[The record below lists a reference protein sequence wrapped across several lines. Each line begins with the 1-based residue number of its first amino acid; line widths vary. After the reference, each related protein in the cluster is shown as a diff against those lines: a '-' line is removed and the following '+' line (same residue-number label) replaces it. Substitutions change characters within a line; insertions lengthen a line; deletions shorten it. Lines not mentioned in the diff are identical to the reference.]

1 MAFVRGVGK
10 TRLAPCLTRR
20 RISAVIPER
29 LAAALA
35 DRYRLERE
43 LGRGGMA
50 TVYLAHD
57 LKHERA
63 VAIKVLHPE
72 FSGTAFADRFFREI
86 RFAAALAHPNIL
98 PLHDSGEAD
107 GQLFYVTPYHAGES
121 LRAWLDRDGRLPARV
136 AATLASEVADALD
149 YAHRHGVIHRDI
161 KPDNILISEGH
172 GIVADLG
179 IATALAPTEG
189 RLTSTG
195 LVLGTPRYMSP
206 EQALGDQVD
215 GRSDVYSLACVLYEC
230 LFGEPPS
237 TGATP
242 ATGATGARELARRLH
257 AARPPIPHT
266 VNTAL
271 QRALALDPNERF
283 SHAGDFRRA
292 LLAGDRRSNRPV
304 IIAVGV
310 AAAALLAL
318 AVQQRVIEPRASA
331 RPEYTQLTDFAES
344 ATSPA
349 ISPDGSLLAFIRG
362 ESSFFGPG
370 QIYVK
375 RLPDGETVQLT
386 DDASFKMGPKF
397 SPDGSRIAYT
407 TLGTAGWETW
417 TVPVHGRQ
425 PPRRMLS
432 NAEGLTW
439 IDSGSVLYSET
450 TGRDVQMAIVTSSE
464 SRAQRRV
471 VYMPPETEMAHR
483 SYLAPDGKNVLLVQM
498 SYFSWMP
505 CRLLPFGGNSL
516 GTMVG
521 PQPAQC
527 TDAAWSPDG
536 KWMYFTAN
544 AGNGF
549 HVWRQRFP
557 NGKPEQVTSGITEE
571 EGIEFVPDGRS
582 FVTSIGTR
590 TSTIW
595 VRDERGER
603 QITFEGYGM
612 LPSISADGK
621 KVYYL
626 LREGGATSYVSGAL
640 WVADLTNEDR
650 QPLLRGFLM
659 QTYDVSDDGASVV
672 FVASNDTARS
682 SLWIADLS
690 GQSPP
695 RRLVPNDALQ
705 VVFEAPDKII
715 FAARERER
723 NFVYRI
729 NVDGTERAKLFA
741 ASDLV
746 AASPDGR
753 WIAVWA
759 PGAAADLVNAT
770 WVYPAAG
777 GAPRLICGQCGSTPS
792 FERGPWPPNVG
803 WSPDGRFLYLDL
815 FGTPYAVRLKPGES
829 LPRLPAEGLKTDAQV
844 AALPGAQRI
853 PQVYAFVGPHP
864 ELYAFTR
871 VSIQRNIYRVPV
883 P

>member
-1 MAFVRGVGK
+1 M
-10 TRLAPCLTRR
+10 
-20 RISAVIPER
+20 PER

-57 LKHERA
+57 LKHDRA
-63 VAIKVLHPE
+63 VAVKVLHPE
-72 FSGTAFADRFFREI
+72 FSGTAFAERFFREI
-86 RFAAALAHPNIL
+86 RFAAALTHPNIL
-98 PLHDSGEAD
+98 PLHESGEAD
-107 GQLFYVTPYHAGES
+107 GQLFYVTPYVEGES
-121 LRAWLDRDGRLPARV
+121 LRAWLDRETRLPPSV
-136 AATLASEVADALD
+136 AATLVSEIADALD
-149 YAHRHGVIHRDI
+149 HAHRRGVIHRDV
-161 KPDNILISEGH
+161 KPENILISEGH
-172 GIVADLG
+172 AVVADFG
-179 IATALAPTEG
+179 IATALAPDEG

-206 EQALGDQVD
+206 EQALGDRSD
-215 GRSDVYSLACVLYEC
+215 GRSDIYSLACVLCEC
-230 LFGEPPS
+230 LIGEPPS

-242 ATGATGARELARRLH
+242 ATGATGAKELTRRLH
-257 AARPPIPHT
+257 AARPPVPKPLSG
-266 VNTAL
+266 AL
-271 QRALALDPNERF
+271 RRALALDPNERF
-283 SHAGDFRRA
+283 THAGEFRRA
-292 LLAGDRRSNRPV
+292 LLAREAPRSRRI
-304 IIAVGV
+304 IIAVAGV
-310 AAAALLAL
+310 AAAAIL
-318 AVQQRVIEPRASA
+318 AVVLQRASA
-331 RPEYTQLTDFAES
+331 PQSTARSEYTQLTDFAES
-344 ATSPA
+344 ATSPS
-349 ISPDGSLLAFIRG
+349 ISPDGTLLTFIRG

-375 RLPDGETVQLT
+375 QLPDGETVQLT

-425 PPRRMLS
+425 QPRRLLS

-439 IDSGSVLYSET
+439 IDGGGVLYSET
-450 TGRDVQMAIVTSSE
+450 TGRDVQMAIVTASE
-464 SRAQRRV
+464 SRADHRV

-483 SYLAPDGKNVLLVQM
+483 SYLSPDRKNVLLVQM

-505 CRLLPFGGNSL
+505 CRLLPFDGSSL
-516 GTMVG
+516 GTFVG

-557 NGKPEQVTSGITEE
+557 KGTVEQVTSGVSEE
-571 EGIEFVPDGRS
+571 EGIEFAPDGRS

-640 WVADLTNEDR
+640 WVADLATGER
-650 QPLLRGFLM
+650 QPLLPGFLM

-672 FVASNDTARS
+672 FVASNDSARS
-682 SLWIADLS
+682 SLWLADMNGGIA
-690 GQSPP
+690 P

-705 VVFEAPDKII
+705 ALFGAPGEII
-715 FAARERER
+715 VAARTQDK
-723 NFVYRI
+723 NFIYRI
-729 NVDGTERAKLFA
+729 RIDGTGWEKLFA
-741 ASDLV
+741 ASNLV
-746 AASPDGR
+746 AVSPDGR
-753 WIAVWA
+753 SIAVWS
-759 PGAAADLVNAT
+759 PGAAADLVEAT

-777 GAPRLICGQCGSTPS
+777 GAPMLICGQCGAVPS
-792 FERGPWPPNVG
+792 FERGPWPSRVS

-815 FGTPYAVRLKPGES
+815 FGNPYTIRLKPGES
-829 LPRLPAEGLKTDAQV
+829 LPRLPPDGLKTDAQL

-853 PQVYAFVGPHP
+853 PQLYAFVGPRP
-864 ELYAFTR
+864 ELYAFTK
-871 VSIQRNIYRVPV
+871 VSIQRNVYRVPV